1 MRLVGKARMGF
12 FPLPLSEAERIR
24 RFLAFPPGGPC
35 SALDPCV
42 GDGVPFE
49 VIARG
54 AEVTRYGIE
63 LDSFRAVKARERVEN
78 VIQGDAL
85 ETYCPAES
93 ISLLYEN
100 CPFDHELG
108 QDRNQRMEQIFLSR
122 TYRWLKPGGVLVL
135 LIPAERLRECS
146 GILASQFRDARVYR
160 LSEPV
165 CVRYKQV
172 VVLGVRCSRRE
183 RERRPDEEITR
194 ARLQYAG
201 LARNPSQLPVL
212 PDQASDAVY
221 GVPEGGPVQLVYR
234 GLPLDEIE
242 DLLPASSAYRQA
254 GRLLFPEPSGIS
266 GRPLIPLKGGTIG
279 LLAVGGG
286 LDGVFGSGNDR
297 HISAWQLQKQI
308 DRFEETDEEGAV
320 TLHERERFAHELTL
334 VLVTG
339 ETAILK

>member
-1 MRLVGKARMGF
+1 MGF
-12 FPLPLSEAERIR
+12 FPLPISEAQRIR
-24 RFLAFPPGGPC
+24 RFLTFPPVGPC
-35 SALDPCV
+35 STLDPCV
-42 GDGVPFE
+42 GDGVAFE
-49 VIARG
+49 AITSGTRVS
-54 AEVTRYGIE
+54 RYGIE
-63 LDSFRAVKARERVEN
+63 LDSYRALEARERIEN
-78 VIQGDAL
+78 VVQGNAL
-85 ETYCPAES
+85 ETHCPAES

-108 QDRNQRMEQIFLSR
+108 QDRNQRVEQIFLSH

-146 GILASQFRDARVYR
+146 GILASQFRNARVYR
-160 LSEPV
+160 LSEPA

-172 VVLGVRCSRRE
+172 VLLGVRRSRRE

-194 ARLQYAG
+194 ARLQYAS

-212 PDQASDAVY
+212 PDEADTIYAA
-221 GVPEGGPVQLVYR
+221 PESGPVQLVYR

-242 DLLPASSAYRQA
+242 DLLPVSSAYRQA

-266 GRPLIPLKGGTIG
+266 GRPLIPLKGGAIG

-286 LDGVFGSGNDR
+286 LDGVFGSGSDR

-308 DRFEETDEEGAV
+308 DRFEETDEEAVV
-320 TLHERERFAHELTL
+320 TLHERERFAHELAL